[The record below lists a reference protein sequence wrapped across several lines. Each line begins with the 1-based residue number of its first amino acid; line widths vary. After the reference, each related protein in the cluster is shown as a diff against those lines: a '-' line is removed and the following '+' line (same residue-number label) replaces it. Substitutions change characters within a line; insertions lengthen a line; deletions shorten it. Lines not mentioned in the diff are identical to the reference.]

1 MLLKRFLSG
10 NMLSFW
16 GSIHRISVVNMSH
29 KSAYLWG
36 PVSSFSAQLAA
47 FLVQKGWHVHVA
59 TKSAFHFALS
69 PLDLKSTAQ
78 ASIEKAL
85 GGADKYKIFE
95 DRFRFLDVNEVSKGT
110 KYDAFVF
117 CGLPTNFDEP
127 RVSRAPWAAENF
139 QQIARKFKGA
149 PVFIVSS
156 LWGAVQND
164 GVVPEEIECERR
176 KPLSPFEAVC
186 QQYENRLLKTLG
198 TDETQWYLV
207 RLPMLSGST
216 ADGQMVNF
224 TGPMT
229 LFNRIAKTV
238 EAQNAAKKKTATL
251 EVQYNPD
258 ATMWFLPVDVAVHY
272 FWRLLED
279 EQRPRITNLV
289 STQATLNQEWMQHL
303 AKALEYSKAVHVDSD
318 DVSLPGVLRSALN
331 DNILVKTRGLFEV
344 MGRYQQVPIVIDQ
357 AYFCKVFEFGR
368 SENWGKIAES
378 SKNGSEAVPKETACD
393 AAEVASFGSD
403 YFTKFVP
410 SQVDSTLLKEIGP
423 NTAIGVSVEG
433 NDSFNWVLKAQNGQ
447 VVVEPAADQHPGVRF
462 NFTPNGLMRLAQR
475 KVSLERALVQREAK
489 VEGNPM
495 EILRACNFLKKLWNT
510 HPYEAGKNGSA
521 PSSNN

>member
-1 MLLKRFLSG
+1 
-10 NMLSFW
+10 
-16 GSIHRISVVNMSH
+16 MSH
-29 KSAYLWG
+29 KTAYLWG

-59 TKSAFHFALS
+59 TKSAFHIALS
-69 PLDLKSTAQ
+69 PLDLRSSAQ

-85 GGADKYKIFE
+85 GGADKYKIFD
-95 DRFRFLDVNEVSKGT
+95 DRLRFLDVNEMSKGT
-110 KYDAFVF
+110 KYDAYVY
-117 CGLPTNFDEP
+117 CGLPTNFDEA

-139 QQIARKFKGA
+139 QQTAKKFKGA

-156 LWGAVQND
+156 IWGAVQND

-186 QQYENRLLKTLG
+186 QQYESRLLKTLG
-198 TDETQWYLV
+198 TDETQWFLV

-216 ADGQMVNF
+216 IDGRVVNF
-224 TGPMT
+224 SGPMT
-229 LFNRIAKTV
+229 LFNRVAKAV
-238 EAQNAAKKKTATL
+238 EQQNTAKKKTATL
-251 EVQYNPD
+251 ELQYNPD

-303 AKALEYSKAVHVDSD
+303 AKAVGYHKAAHVDSD
-318 DVSLPGVLRSALN
+318 DVSLPGVLRSSLN
-331 DNILVKTRGLFEV
+331 DNVLVKTRGLFEV

-357 AYFCKVFEFGR
+357 AYFSRVLEFGR
-368 SENWGKIAES
+368 GENWGKIPEP
-378 SKNGSEAVPKETACD
+378 KNGHESVPQTRAP
-393 AAEVASFGSD
+393 EVDSTFGSE

-410 SQVDSTLLKEIGP
+410 SHIDSSLVREIGP

-433 NDSFNWVLKAQNGQ
+433 NDSFNWVLKAKDGQ
-447 VVVEPAADQHPGVRF
+447 VVVEPAADQRPAVRF
-462 NFTPNGLMRLAQR
+462 NFTPSGLMRLAQR

-495 EILRACNFLKKLWNT
+495 EVLRACNFLKKLWNS
-510 HPYEAGKNGSA
+510 HPYEAGKNGS
-521 PSSNN
+521 SNN

>member
-1 MLLKRFLSG
+1 
-10 NMLSFW
+10 
-16 GSIHRISVVNMSH
+16 MSH
-29 KSAYLWG
+29 KTAYLWG

-59 TKSAFHFALS
+59 TKGAFHFALS
-69 PLDLKSTAQ
+69 PLDLRSSAQ

-85 GGADKYKIFE
+85 GGADKYKIFD
-95 DRFRFLDVNEVSKGT
+95 DRIRFLDVGEMAKGT

-117 CGLPTNFDEP
+117 CGLPTNFDEQ

-139 QQIARKFKGA
+139 QQIAKKFKGA

-176 KPLSPFEAVC
+176 KPLSQFEGVC

-207 RLPMLSGST
+207 RLPMLAGST
-216 ADGQMVNF
+216 VDGRMVNF

-229 LFNRIAKTV
+229 LFNRVAKAI

-251 EVQYNPD
+251 ELQYNPD

-303 AKALEYSKAVHVDSD
+303 AKALQYNKAVHADSD
-318 DVSLPGVLRSALN
+318 DVNLPGVLRSALN

-357 AYFCKVFEFGR
+357 QYFCKVFEHGR
-368 SENWGKIAES
+368 NENWGKIVD
-378 SKNGSEAVPKETACD
+378 SKNGVSEAVPKETAC
-393 AAEVASFGSD
+393 EASPGFGKE
-403 YFTKFVP
+403 YFTEFVP
-410 SQVDSTLLKEIGP
+410 AHSDSTLVKEIGP
-423 NTAIGVSVEG
+423 NTAIGITVEG
-433 NDSFNWVLKAQNGQ
+433 DDAFKWVLKAQDGQ

-462 NFTPNGLMRLAQR
+462 NFTPGGLMRLAQR

-489 VEGNPM
+489 VEGNPI
-495 EILRACNFLKKLWNT
+495 EILRACNFLKKFWST
-510 HPYEAGKNGSA
+510 HPYEAAKNGA
-521 PSSNN
+521 SNN